1 MTAPH
6 VETPGEVG
14 TGRALREHQTADAS
28 VVSDSHDE
36 GKQYATLRALLAFK
50 GISLHE
56 LSDGGYLIASAF
68 NTLHCPSLHEVK
80 AFCQRAGVR
89 A

>member
-6 VETPGEVG
+6 VKTPGEVG
-14 TGRALREHQTADAS
+14 TGRALREQITADPS
-28 VVSDSHDE
+28 IVTDSHDE

-56 LSDGGYLIASAF
+56 LSCGGYLIASAF
-68 NTLHCPSLHEVK
+68 NSLHCPSLHEVK
-80 AFCQRAGVR
+80 AFCNRAGLR
-89 A
+89 T